1 MKMTYEEQA
10 ERTAAA
16 FQREIDRLE
25 ALPSEERKKAALAN
39 LVEIGLMN
47 PDGTPTAP
55 FARSPRESETV
66 YVDWDDEASVYTA
79 EDVGIDLSLKCKS
92 FEELITLVKDVI
104 PERLKDY
111 GIEDCTSVYI
121 HAEFT
126 RKIDLV

>member
-1 MKMTYEEQA
+1 MRMTYEEQA

-16 FQREIDRLE
+16 FRRELE
-25 ALPSEERKKAALAN
+25 RQAALPPEERKKAALDN
-39 LVEIGLMN
+39 LVRIGLMN
-47 PDGTPTAP
+47 PDGTPTPP
-55 FARSPRESETV
+55 FARSPMESEAV

-79 EDVGIDLSLKCKS
+79 EDVGIDLSLKCES
-92 FEELITLVKDVI
+92 FEELITLVKDAI

>member
-1 MKMTYEEQA
+1 MVMTYREQA
-10 ERTAAA
+10 DQIAAA

-25 ALPSEERKKAALAN
+25 ALPRKERKKAALAN

-47 PDGTPTAP
+47 PDGTPTPP
-55 FARSPRESETV
+55 FARSPRESEAV

-79 EDVGIDLSLKCKS
+79 EDVGIDLSLKCES
-92 FEELITLVKDVI
+92 FEELITLVKDAI